1 MNGVNKVIL
10 LGNLGKDPDVF
21 IFENGNKK
29 VRLAVATS
37 EIWRTKNN
45 ERVEHTEWH
54 SVVFYRGL
62 AEVAEKYLRKGN
74 AVYIEG
80 LLRTRSWED
89 EKGVKKYFTEVEAQK
104 MSMIGGGAGN
114 GKKEEA
120 MLKGEPVSPSIPAKL
135 EEEPEYD
142 PSLDSVPF

>member
-10 LGNLGKDPDVF
+10 LGNLGRDPEVF

-37 EIWRTKNN
+37 EMWRTKND
-45 ERVEHTEWH
+45 EKVEHTEWH
-54 SVVFYRGL
+54 TVVLYRGL
-62 AEVAEKYLRKGN
+62 ADVAEKYLKKGN

-89 EKGVKKYFTEVEAQK
+89 DKGVKKYFTEVEAQK
-104 MSMIGGGAGN
+104 MSLIGGGT
-114 GKKEEA
+114 GKKDG
-120 MLKGEPVSPSIPAKL
+120 MVLKGEPVSPSIPDKL
-135 EEEPEYD
+135 GEEPEYD
-142 PSLDSVPF
+142 PALDSVPF

>member
-10 LGNLGKDPDVF
+10 LGNLGRDPEVF
-21 IFENGNKK
+21 VFENGNKK

-37 EIWRTKNN
+37 EMWRTKNS
-45 ERVEHTEWH
+45 EKVEHTEWH
-54 SVVFYRGL
+54 SVVLYRGL
-62 AEVAEKYLRKGN
+62 ADVAEKYLKKGN

-89 EKGVKKYFTEVEAQK
+89 KGVKKYFTEVEAQK
-104 MSMIGGGAGN
+104 MSLIGGAGG
-114 GKKEEA
+114 GKKEDTV
-120 MLKGEPVSPSIPAKL
+120 LKGEPVSPSIPAKL

-142 PSLDSVPF
+142 PALDSVPF

>member
-10 LGNLGKDPDVF
+10 LGNLGKDPEVF

-37 EIWRTKNN
+37 EVWRTKNN
-45 ERVEHTEWH
+45 EKVEHTEWH
-54 SVVFYRGL
+54 SVVLYRGL
-62 AEVAEKYLRKGN
+62 ADVAEKYLKKGN

-89 EKGVKKYFTEVEAQK
+89 RDVKKYFTEIEAQK
-104 MSMIGGGAGN
+104 MSLISNNAGN
-114 GKKEEA
+114 KKEDSV
-120 MLKGEPVSPSIPAKL
+120 LKGEPASPSIPAKL

-142 PSLDSVPF
+142 PALDSVPF